1 MARQTSLELVI
12 GIDGKD
18 REWHWRNWVDV
29 AMSDWG
35 GDMVAGNSALASQHD
50 SELASA
56 LCSNQLGLAQRD
68 GILDIAVRVGLG
80 FVWDLLRVSRCSK
93 SLVPA

>member
-18 REWHWRNWVDV
+18 RERHWRNWVDV
-29 AMSDWG
+29 ALSDWG
-35 GDMVAGNSALASQHD
+35 GDMVAGNPALASQPD
-50 SELASA
+50 RELAST
-56 LCSNQLGLAQRD
+56 LCSDQLGPAQRV
-68 GILDIAVRVGLG
+68 GVLDSVVRAGLG

-93 SLVPA
+93 CLVPA

>member
-1 MARQTSLELVI
+1 MARQTSLKLVI
-12 GIDGKD
+12 GIDRKD

-50 SELASA
+50 SELAST

-68 GILDIAVRVGLG
+68 GVLDIAVRVGLG

-93 SLVPA
+93 CLVPA